1 MNLASPAAATNRPI
15 VILLFL
21 ATCLLSI
28 VSYFTT
34 QQGMALY
41 LSPWFATLAA
51 LGIQVALVM
60 VAWLVGLERRGRPLL
75 IAVYV
80 ATALVSIAF
89 SYVSLHT
96 WFSSRE
102 RPAEIQRAL
111 YDELQRV
118 AGRAETL
125 LAEAAARS
133 GRYIV
138 ALEEMTEAERKFG
151 HISRAGDADPYLDQ
165 IRAAVAREA
174 QTYREGAGPGVRYTA
189 FERHTKLTAQVQRD
203 IEQSRRQLT
212 EWRSAAQPLEPAD
225 QQLRRFRAVFDPIP
239 WPAVEQVLGRKLAD
253 RPAAPDYAA
262 YLDRTASGQEALLQG
277 FIELFTAPGP
287 RHYFAFALALF
298 IDVVVFLLAFA
309 TGPYFHGDAE
319 SRWRRGAAAVDALD
333 EQVFAR
339 GFVAKLM
346 PSPRGVA
353 RVAVADLTAGE
364 RQLALAL
371 ETKGEAL
378 IEEQEGRL
386 FYLID
391 RAAQQRLLESLA
403 DARMPLR
410 TSTAGGSAS

>member
-133 GRYIV
+133 RQYVV

-174 QTYREGAGPGVRYTA
+174 QTHREGAGAGVRYTA

-203 IEQSRRQLT
+203 IEQSRRQLA

-225 QQLRRFRAVFDPIP
+225 QQLRRFRAAFDPIP
-239 WPAVEQVLGRKLAD
+239 WPAIEQVLGRKLAD

-277 FIELFTAPGP
+277 FTELFTAPGP
-287 RHYFAFALALF
+287 RHYFALALALF
-298 IDVVVFLLAFA
+298 IDIVVFLLAFA

-346 PSPRGVA
+346 PSPRGAA
-353 RVAVADLTAGE
+353 RVPVADLTAGE

-391 RAAQQRLLESLA
+391 RTAQQRLLESLA

-410 TSTAGGSAS
+410 TSPAGGSAS